1 MILKHEEVNN
11 INLIAKKGLIELE
24 NGSGSAPPHTRAASW
39 SGSYTGLH
47 NTKPGEIN
55 PLDEALGMRHYQ
67 SYMMPG
73 SPIPTAFLLGMTF
86 M

>member
-1 MILKHEEVNN
+1 MNS

-24 NGSGSAPPHTRAASW
+24 NGSGSAPSHTRAASW

-55 PLDEALGMRHYQ
+55 PLDEALD
-67 SYMMPG
+67 
-73 SPIPTAFLLGMTF
+73 
-86 M
+86 